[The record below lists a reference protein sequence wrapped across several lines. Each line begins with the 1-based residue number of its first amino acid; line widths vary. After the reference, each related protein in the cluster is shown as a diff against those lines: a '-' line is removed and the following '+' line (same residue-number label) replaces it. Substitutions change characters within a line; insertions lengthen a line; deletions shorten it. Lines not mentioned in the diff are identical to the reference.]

1 MLRGILKN
9 DFFDRIPNLRRDF
22 ANIQKCEFILM
33 MMQMMGKVS
42 YYAIY
47 CLFVCLLSLQLL
59 PINQLTNLLDGCSF
73 AGQRQGHPVLR

>member
-33 MMQMMGKVS
+33 MMQMMGKVRVIVL
-42 YYAIY
+42 YIVCFFV
-47 CLFVCLLSLQLL
+47 CLFVYYHCNYSQS
-59 PINQLTNLLDGCSF
+59 IN
-73 AGQRQGHPVLR
+73 